1 MLFFRCLNNYFFIHC
16 SFLHSGKSVI
26 SFKAKELYN
35 NKYGHILKMIKFPSD
50 LTIAQVDEYQAQI
63 IPLIDDQDVITI
75 DDSELTRI
83 DTIGVQFILAV
94 VTYII
99 AQGKEIKWQ
108 SKSSVLKES
117 IQQLGISDAILLQY
131 IMD

>member
-1 MLFFRCLNNYFFIHC
+1 
-16 SFLHSGKSVI
+16 
-26 SFKAKELYN
+26 
-35 NKYGHILKMIKFPSD
+35 MIKFPSD

>member
-1 MLFFRCLNNYFFIHC
+1 
-16 SFLHSGKSVI
+16 
-26 SFKAKELYN
+26 
-35 NKYGHILKMIKFPSD
+35 MIKLPSE
-50 LTIAQVDEYQAQI
+50 LTIAQVDSYQPQI
-63 IPLIDDQDVITI
+63 ISEIDDNTVITI

-108 SKSSVLKES
+108 STSSILRES
-117 IQQLGISDAILLQY
+117 INQLGINDAILMQY
-131 IMD
+131 LSD

>member
-1 MLFFRCLNNYFFIHC
+1 
-16 SFLHSGKSVI
+16 
-26 SFKAKELYN
+26 
-35 NKYGHILKMIKFPSD
+35 MIKFPSE
-50 LTIAQVDEYQAQI
+50 LTIAQVDEYQVEI
-63 IPLIDDQDVITI
+63 LPLIDDQDVITI

-117 IQQLGISDAILLQY
+117 IQQLGINDAILLQY

>member
-1 MLFFRCLNNYFFIHC
+1 MD
-16 SFLHSGKSVI
+16 
-26 SFKAKELYN
+26 
-35 NKYGHILKMIKFPSD
+35 ILPKMIKLPSD

-63 IPLIDDQDVITI
+63 LPLIDDLDVITI

-99 AQGKEIKWQ
+99 AQGKEIQWQ
-108 SKSSVLKES
+108 SKSSILKES

-131 IMD
+131 MTD

>member
-1 MLFFRCLNNYFFIHC
+1 MFTI
-16 SFLHSGKSVI
+16 VD
-26 SFKAKELYN
+26 
-35 NKYGHILKMIKFPSD
+35 SD
-50 LTIAQVDEYQAQI
+50 LTRV
-63 IPLIDDQDVITI
+63 
-75 DDSELTRI
+75 

-108 SKSSVLKES
+108 SKSKILKQS
-117 IQQLGISDAILLQY
+117 IEQLGISDAILLQY